1 MAVIDSLPFFCSYEV
16 YKAKQMYYNVV
27 ANRFASGQR
36 ITFLG
41 RVMQRGSE
49 KERKELTNEESNK
62 KGIVGLYKEEQY
74 ASILCK

>member
-1 MAVIDSLPFFCSYEV
+1 
-16 YKAKQMYYNVV
+16 MYYNDV

-74 ASILCK
+74 ASILCKRVGLRLKGIYYKSYG